1 MKPMSI
7 ITFLVTALIL
17 MSAVKFVM
25 VLAFRQNKYFAKKL
39 VKSFFFYDGK
49 KIVNAEELRL
59 KKYYKS
65 SNTVNLFFY
74 SLVLSLLLI
83 SICISTIELIE
94 KILFSNV

>member
-1 MKPMSI
+1 LSRENNTGMKPMSI

-65 SNTVNLFFY
+65 HYYLSQFASAPLSSLKKYFFLM
-74 SLVLSLLLI
+74 SKL
-83 SICISTIELIE
+83 
-94 KILFSNV
+94 